1 MDFYYL
7 FIGIILFAMLYGWL
21 CYLYAKY
28 LDLCIFGSRSNQ
40 KQKRRKSKGKK

>member
-7 FIGIILFAMLYGWL
+7 FIGMILFAMLYGWL

-28 LDLCIFGSRSNQ
+28 LDLCIFGSMS
-40 KQKRRKSKGKK
+40 KQEQSETKEA